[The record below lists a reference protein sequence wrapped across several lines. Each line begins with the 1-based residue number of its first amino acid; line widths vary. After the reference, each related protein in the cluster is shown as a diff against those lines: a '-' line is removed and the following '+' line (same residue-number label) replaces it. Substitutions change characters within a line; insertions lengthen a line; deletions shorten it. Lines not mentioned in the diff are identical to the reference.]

1 MRLSGKN
8 VFGDLI
14 FKRENNVPRGY
25 EEETW
30 R

>member
-1 MRLSGKN
+1 MRVSGKN
-8 VFGDLI
+8 MFGDLI
-14 FKRENNVPRGY
+14 FKREINVLRGY